1 MFEVFSAL
9 VLLLKLIYRML
20 GMTVILPGFCMCVDF
35 SDFQV
40 SLYKYSI
47 FFQKYLT
54 YYFLMLCF

>member
-20 GMTVILPGFCMCVDF
+20 GMTAILPGFCMCLDF

-47 FFQKYLT
+47 FFFKSI
-54 YYFLMLCF
+54 